1 VNNKNVDIRYM
12 DVSDSSLQ
20 KRRLQN
26 LGGPC
31 FVGPKLYIG
40 YYRIIITIFSKIIYG
55 NEILFFD
62 IEVSL

>member
-1 VNNKNVDIRYM
+1 M

-20 KRRLQN
+20 KRRLQH

-40 YYRIIITIFSKIIYG
+40 YYRIIKTIFSKIIYG